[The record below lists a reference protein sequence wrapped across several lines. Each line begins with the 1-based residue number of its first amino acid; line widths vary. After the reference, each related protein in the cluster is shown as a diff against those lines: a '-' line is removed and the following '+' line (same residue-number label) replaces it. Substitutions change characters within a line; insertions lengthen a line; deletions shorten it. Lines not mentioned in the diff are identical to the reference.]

1 MKFSGKMCL
10 KVILKVT
17 KNQGLTLSI
26 EDTFFEKPRGEGG
39 RGGGGP
45 LPPPPPPPL
54 LAILGLRFQ
63 ASMSAFNST
72 SSSRLT
78 IGQCMLYISCAYL
91 LSSFSY

>member
-26 EDTFFEKPRGEGG
+26 EDTFFEKPRGDGG
-39 RGGGGP
+39 RGGGGK
-45 LPPPPPPPL
+45 LTPPL